1 MTDAVRADP
10 LADLRSTLSVLCVEL
25 RRRAPMAPEEGG
37 LSNLELIGAVKALET
52 IRVQALSLLESE
64 EDESEAD

>member
-1 MTDAVRADP
+1 MIADP
-10 LADLRSTLSVLCVEL
+10 LSDLRSTLSVLCVEL

-52 IRVQALSLLESE
+52 IRVQALSLLES
-64 EDESEAD
+64 DDGDDGND